1 MLRSMFAGVSGLRS
15 HQTVMD
21 VVGNNIANVNTAG
34 FKAST
39 VTFAESIS
47 QVLRGASGTSADR
60 AGINPAQI
68 GLGVKVA
75 QIEGVFT
82 QGASQ
87 ATGRNTDLAI
97 QGDGF
102 FIVDDG
108 AGGRAYTRLGSFTF
122 DELGMLATG
131 AGAFVQGWQ
140 ADASGAID
148 TNGPVQNLQ
157 VPLGQVID
165 PIPTGEVSVGGSLS
179 SDTAIGGVATTSIE
193 IFDSLGVA
201 HELMLT
207 FTKTALN
214 DWSVAGTIDG
224 NAATLTPAVV
234 QFDTSGQLTSAPTLA
249 LSGYTPPGAAAL
261 NFDIELGSSLPLVQ
275 FGGEST
281 MEAKNK
287 DGQAI
292 GHLTGFSISDTGVID
307 GQFSNGESKTLGQI
321 ATASF
326 SNPAGLLR
334 ATDSTYQVSV
344 NSGEPLVGMPGT
356 GNRGLMSS
364 GTLEMSN
371 VDLSREFTNLIIAQ
385 RGFQANSRVITT
397 TDELLSDLVNIKR

>member
-1 MLRSMFAGVSGLRS
+1 M
-15 HQTVMD
+15 MD
-21 VVGNNIANVNTAG
+21 VVGNNISNVNTAG

-47 QVLRGASGTSADR
+47 QVLRGAAGNSVDR

-102 FIVDDG
+102 YIVDDG
-108 AGGRAYTRLGSFTF
+108 AGGRSYTRLGSFTF

-131 AGAFVQGWQ
+131 AGSFVQGWQ
-140 ADASGAID
+140 ADSTGVID
-148 TNGPVQNLQ
+148 DNTPVEDLQ
-157 VPLGQVID
+157 IPLGQVID
-165 PIPTGEVSVGGSLS
+165 PIQTGEVTLGGSLS
-179 SDTAIGGVATTSIE
+179 SDTAIGDIATSSIE
-193 IFDSLGVA
+193 VFDSLGVS
-201 HELMLT
+201 HELMIT
-207 FTKTALN
+207 FTKVALN
-214 DWSVAGTIDG
+214 DWDMTATIDTS
-224 NAATLTPAVV
+224 AVTLVPASV
-234 QFDTSGQLTSAPTLA
+234 QFDTDGQLISSATLA
-249 LSGYTPPGAAAL
+249 ASGYTPPGASAMA
-261 NFDIELGSSLPLVQ
+261 FDIELGSSLRLVQ
-275 FGGEST
+275 FGGDST

-292 GHLTGFSISDTGVID
+292 GNLTGFSISDTGIIE
-307 GQFSNGESKTLGQI
+307 GQFSNGQSKTLGQI
-321 ATASF
+321 AMASF

-334 ATDSTYQVSV
+334 SSDSTFQTSV
-344 NSGEPLVGMPGT
+344 NSGEPLIGLSGS

-397 TDELLSDLVNIKR
+397 TDELLADLVNIKR